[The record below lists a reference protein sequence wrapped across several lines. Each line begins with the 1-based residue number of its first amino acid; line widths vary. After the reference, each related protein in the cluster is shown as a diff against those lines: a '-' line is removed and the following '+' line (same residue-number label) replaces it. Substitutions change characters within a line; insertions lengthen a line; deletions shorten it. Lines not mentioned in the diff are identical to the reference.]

1 MSLFDKI
8 KNKIPSK
15 DGLKSIEIN
24 QDSDEHVQIGLEIKL
39 PGCDEFVP
47 FSKFQYKRVYL
58 DDLGGRLLLIFDE
71 VAELAEPTGLK
82 TTEGK
87 EEDAMKNELMGLIN
101 SITRLGRSAG
111 IHCMLCTQRND
122 ASLIAGAIQN
132 NPLSLNTKL
141 RIRRETN
148 E

>member
-1 MSLFDKI
+1 MGFLDKFKPKEKLKHVDI
-8 KNKIPSK
+8 K
-15 DGLKSIEIN
+15 
-24 QDSDEHVQIGLEIKL
+24 QDESEERVQIGLEIKL
-39 PGCDEFVP
+39 PGCENFVP
-47 FSKFQYKRVYL
+47 FSKFQYKRVYE

-87 EEDAMKNELMGLIN
+87 EEDAMKAELMGLIN

-122 ASLIAGAIQN
+122 ASLIPGAVQN
-132 NPLSLNTKL
+132 NPLSLDTKL
-141 RIRRETN
+141 RVLRKI
-148 E
+148 

>member
-1 MSLFDKI
+1 MGFLDKFKP
-8 KNKIPSK
+8 KNK
-15 DGLKSIEIN
+15 LKHVDIQ
-24 QDSDEHVQIGLEIKL
+24 QDESDERVQIGLEIKL
-39 PGCDEFVP
+39 PGCEEFVP
-47 FSKFQYKRVYL
+47 FSKFQYKRVYE

-87 EEDAMKNELMGLIN
+87 EEDAMKAELMGLIN

-141 RIRRETN
+141 RILRKI
-148 E
+148 

>member
-1 MSLFDKI
+1 MGIFDSI
-8 KNKIPSK
+8 KNKIPNK
-15 DGLKSIEIN
+15 GLKTVEIN
-24 QDSDEHVQIGLEIKL
+24 QDSEENVQIGLEIKF
-39 PGCDEFVP
+39 PDCEEFVP

-111 IHCMLCTQRND
+111 IHCMLATQRND

-132 NPLSLNTKL
+132 NPLSLDTQL
-141 RIRRETN
+141 RVLREI

>member
-1 MSLFDKI
+1 MGFLDKFKS
-8 KNKIPSK
+8 KNK
-15 DGLKSIEIN
+15 LKHVDIQ
-24 QDSDEHVQIGLEIKL
+24 QDESEERVQIGLEIKL
-39 PGCDEFVP
+39 PGCEEFVP
-47 FSKFQYKRVYL
+47 FSKFQYKRVYE

-87 EEDAMKNELMGLIN
+87 EEDAMKAELMGLIN

-132 NPLSLNTKL
+132 NPLSLNTKIRIL
-141 RIRRETN
+141 RKI
-148 E
+148 